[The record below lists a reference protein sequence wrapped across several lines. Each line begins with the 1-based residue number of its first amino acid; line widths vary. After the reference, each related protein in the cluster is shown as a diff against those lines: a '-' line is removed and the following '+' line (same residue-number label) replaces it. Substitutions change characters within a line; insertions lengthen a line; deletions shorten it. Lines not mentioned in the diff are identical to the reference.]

1 MSRPPTRFGEEGV
14 QICGEVIKQALAGL
28 GMGRSFH
35 SWRALGFHSVT
46 SWLICVMKRSI
57 SSFRGSSTA

>member
-14 QICGEVIKQALAGL
+14 QICGEVIKQTLAGL

-35 SWRALGFHSVT
+35 SWRALGCHSAT
-46 SWLICVMKRSI
+46 S
-57 SSFRGSSTA
+57 